1 MNRQFKGH
9 HSGAQEEG
17 EGPSHP
23 RLPNLITE
31 DLEEGD
37 EEEEGEEEER
47 DDDDDDD
54 DSVTAKRRKIKEE
67 NMDPEMELLQVGRFE
82 TTLLK
87 H

>member
-37 EEEEGEEEER
+37 EEEEEEGEEDER
-47 DDDDDDD
+47 EDDED
-54 DSVTAKRRKIKEE
+54 DSVTAKRRKVKEE
-67 NMDPEMELLQVGRFE
+67 NMDPEMELLQVGHFV
-82 TTLLK
+82 
-87 H
+87 